1 MSTAYGAFSAM
12 FVSLCVL
19 TAILFCLILCCDPPA
34 EQGYNVAADAGGRRG
49 RWPGAQWRRP
59 APVVVGKPHQ
69 LAYFSYPAS
78 AEADGD
84 RGTAGASVV
93 VCAICLEALVGGAEC
108 SEVPACRH
116 VFHRGCLALWMK
128 GSNTCPLCRLQEAYR
143 AGVTDLALVLINPV
157 IEPGEVLPNVNGIH
171 LVIAGEFRDHHVV
184 GVESTLHHPLAL
196 EDLLLHC
203 FEPRLHATALP

>member
-84 RGTAGASVV
+84 RGIAGASVV

-108 SEVPACRH
+108 RH
-116 VFHRGCLALWMK
+116 IFHRGCLALWMK
-128 GSNTCPLCRLQEAYR
+128 GSITCPLCRLQEACR
-143 AGVTDLALVLINPV
+143 AGVSITS
-157 IEPGEVLPNVNGIH
+157 H
-171 LVIAGEFRDHHVV
+171 LGCRGHGLSTRRRRPARAGGGTPSTSMCIRWPWSARSHADIAGCCSISGGEAERRCQKE
-184 GVESTLHHPLAL
+184 GA
-196 EDLLLHC
+196 
-203 FEPRLHATALP
+203 